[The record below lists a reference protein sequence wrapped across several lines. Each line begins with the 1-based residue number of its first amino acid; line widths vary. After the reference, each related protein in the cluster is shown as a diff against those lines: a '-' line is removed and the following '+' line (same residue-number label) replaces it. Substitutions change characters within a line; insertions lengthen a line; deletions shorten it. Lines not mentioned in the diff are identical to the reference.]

1 MTIREA
7 SILWNISERSV
18 RNYCALGRVEG
29 AILES
34 GVWKIPLNAKK
45 PVRANE
51 KENKNYLLERLREEK
66 KHGIK
71 GGIYHKLQ
79 I

>member
-1 MTIREA
+1 MTIKEA

-29 AILES
+29 AVIEG

-51 KENKNYLLERLREEK
+51 KENKNYLLERLR
-66 KHGIK
+66 
-71 GGIYHKLQ
+71 
-79 I
+79 

>member
-1 MTIREA
+1 MIKYMTIKEA
-7 SILWNISERSV
+7 SILWNLSERSV

-29 AILES
+29 AVIEG

-51 KENKNYLLERLREEK
+51 KKE
-66 KHGIK
+66 
-71 GGIYHKLQ
+71 
-79 I
+79 